1 MICLKSTT
9 SKCELRISASTA
21 VKSLEKWNTYTV
33 LNPFSNSKENQDIN
47 NPLKVIN
54 FLTDLILK
62 DFNWTIKKM
71 GRIKKTRACIAWFK
85 ISPLDV
91 WIQNAGPSSN
101 HHCKDSWR
109 CQRNINGEILWSL
122 TGIPSWLMVSHESVM
137 KTWCVTYS
145 CTASHGCGHF
155 QKLRPWTEVRL
166 ALSARSE
173 WS

>member
-1 MICLKSTT
+1 M
-9 SKCELRISASTA
+9 
-21 VKSLEKWNTYTV
+21 
-33 LNPFSNSKENQDIN
+33 
-47 NPLKVIN
+47 
-54 FLTDLILK
+54 
-62 DFNWTIKKM
+62 
-71 GRIKKTRACIAWFK
+71 
-85 ISPLDV
+85 DV

-166 ALSARSE
+166 ARVILISSAKVVYRLSLIWESDFIFWVNKGKAHFPLWVRKDDQYLDNGGNYIE
-173 WS
+173 LLLIYWQLFLQNLT

>member
-9 SKCELRISASTA
+9 SKCKLRISASTA

-33 LNPFSNSKENQDIN
+33 LDQFSNSKENQDIN

-54 FLTDLILK
+54 FLTDFILK

-91 WIQNAGPSSN
+91 WIQYAGPSSN